1 MSSAADSAHSRFT
14 SGPITP
20 TLATFALP
28 LLMTNLLHSLS
39 GTWGA
44 IWVGQVLGPNALTAV
59 ATANVV
65 LMMVMGAAMGIGTAS
80 AVAIGQSLG
89 SGDLQA
95 VKRVVGSA
103 VIFVIGF
110 SLSIAVIGWLLTP
123 ALIDWMDTP
132 AAARELAIT
141 HLRYTC
147 LTMPSIFTYLVMVM
161 IMRGSG
167 DSQTP
172 FKFTLLWISLSVI
185 LGPLLLTG
193 SMGLPHLGIAG
204 LGVASMLSSSLAL
217 GALVLYIYL
226 KRSPIALHG
235 KDIRHL
241 RPDPVLMGL
250 LVRRGVPIA
259 METLV
264 VQGSYFALLS
274 LVNSYGAAT
283 AAAYSGAAQLWV
295 YVQMPSNALSTS
307 MSAMAA
313 MNIGAGH
320 WPRVEKI
327 ALRGCLMSVA
337 VSALATVI
345 IFSLGEAPL
354 RLFIPEG
361 GAVLDKAWHINT
373 QALWGW
379 IALSV
384 SMGLFGIMR
393 ANGAM
398 MAPML
403 IFGATM
409 WGLRVPFALLLR
421 PWLGED
427 AIWWSFPFGSICS
440 ALIAWAYYRWGSWR
454 EQALLLDKVEP
465 AVEELRVGE

>member
-1 MSSAADSAHSRFT
+1 
-14 SGPITP
+14 
-20 TLATFALP
+20 
-28 LLMTNLLHSLS
+28 
-39 GTWGA
+39 
-44 IWVGQVLGPNALTAV
+44 
-59 ATANVV
+59 
-65 LMMVMGAAMGIGTAS
+65 
-80 AVAIGQSLG
+80 
-89 SGDLQA
+89 
-95 VKRVVGSA
+95 
-103 VIFVIGF
+103 
-110 SLSIAVIGWLLTP
+110 
-123 ALIDWMDTP
+123 
-132 AAARELAIT
+132 
-141 HLRYTC
+141 
-147 LTMPSIFTYLVMVM
+147 
-161 IMRGSG
+161 
-167 DSQTP
+167 
-172 FKFTLLWISLSVI
+172 
-185 LGPLLLTG
+185 
-193 SMGLPHLGIAG
+193 
-204 LGVASMLSSSLAL
+204 
-217 GALVLYIYL
+217 
-226 KRSPIALHG
+226 
-235 KDIRHL
+235 
-241 RPDPVLMGL
+241 
-250 LVRRGVPIA
+250 
-259 METLV
+259 
-264 VQGSYFALLS
+264 LLS

-320 WPRVEKI
+320 WSRVEKI